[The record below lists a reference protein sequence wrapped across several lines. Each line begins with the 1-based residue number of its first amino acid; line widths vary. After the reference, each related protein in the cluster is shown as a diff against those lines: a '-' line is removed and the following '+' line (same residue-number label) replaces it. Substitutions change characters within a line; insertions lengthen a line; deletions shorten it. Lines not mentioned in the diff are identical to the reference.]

1 MALNL
6 KYTTTDPSALEP
18 TRLQENSATYSLFA
32 LKDIIVPPTASIKVN
47 TGIIFEMQGSYFGLI
62 SDDLEFVRKRNLK
75 IIAGVINPSYRADIF
90 VTFFNLSN
98 KEQKIFAREKIAHIL
113 FIRVLLPKFIYTE
126 EFETAHELPE
136 ILGTYVYYT
145 KTHLSAFEPYRF
157 EDGSVGYNLHAL
169 KDLVIPAH
177 GIGEV
182 NTGITLNIQGP
193 MYGQLFD
200 KSGFVTKKKLHVV
213 GGIIDSSYK
222 SSILVHFINL
232 SNKEQRIFAEEKIA
246 QIIFLPIEVPTLVYQ
261 KEIDMNTIRK
271 NRGFGG
277 YNELCPMNHSFAK

>member
-6 KYTTTDPSALEP
+6 KYTTTHSSALEP
-18 TRLQENSATYSLFA
+18 TRLHENSVTYSLFA
-32 LKDIIVPPTASIKVN
+32 IKDIIVPPKDVIKVN

-62 SDDLEFVRKRNLK
+62 SDDVDFAREKNLK
-75 IIAGVINPSYRADIF
+75 VIENVVDPSSRADIF

-98 KEQKIFAREKIAHIL
+98 KEQKIFAQEKIAHIL
-113 FIRVLLPKFIYTE
+113 FVRVLLPKFIYAE
-126 EFETAHELPE
+126 EIETIHEIPE

-145 KTHLSAFEPYRF
+145 KTHLSAFEPRRF
-157 EDGSVGYNLHAL
+157 EEGSVGYNLHAI

-177 GIGEV
+177 EIRTV
-182 NTGITLNIQGP
+182 DTGVTLHLQGP
-193 MYGQLFD
+193 VYGQLFD

-213 GGIIDSSYK
+213 NGIIDSAYK

-232 SNKEQRIFAEEKIA
+232 SNTEQRIFAEEKVA

-261 KEIDMNTIRK
+261 KEIDAVRIT
-271 NRGFGG
+271 
-277 YNELCPMNHSFAK
+277 ELC